1 MQSVHT
7 ASVATNSFA
16 PILLGPLP
24 LVLSC
29 HARNLKII
37 RHIKTKQFTKSIGN
51 CPGSI
56 FVSDAKKCLWGPTV
70 FFTFVLS
77 FLSSE

>member
-1 MQSVHT
+1 MQSVHIVF
-7 ASVATNSFA
+7 VATNSFA
-16 PILLGPLP
+16 PILFGPLP

-29 HARNLKII
+29 HARNSDII
-37 RHIKTKQFTKSIGN
+37 RHIKTKQFTKPIGN

-56 FVSDAKKCLWGPTV
+56 YVPDAKKCLWVPTV
-70 FFTFVLS
+70 FFAFVLN